1 MNATPKHMP
10 GDPPASSPLRQR
22 ILAPPSSR
30 LGRWSAAFLAVF
42 VVLFMINSFVFMPAN
57 DEAPWRQSL
66 LPFYGIA
73 MLLCGLVAGLL
84 ALIALMRRHERS
96 CLVWL
101 ALLPGVLVLFLLLG
115 EFLVPH

>member
-1 MNATPKHMP
+1 MDADRIREP
-10 GDPPASSPLRQR
+10 GDRPPNTPLRKR

-30 LGRWSAAFLAVF
+30 LGRWSATLMAIF
-42 VVLFMINSFVFMPAN
+42 VLLFMINSFAFMPAK

-73 MLLCGLVAGLL
+73 TLLCGLAAGAL
-84 ALIALMRRHERS
+84 ALVAVMRRHERS
-96 CLVWL
+96 WL
-101 ALLPGVLVLFLLLG
+101 AWFGALVLFLLLG

>member
-1 MNATPKHMP
+1 MDADRTHLP
-10 GDPPASSPLRQR
+10 GDPPVGSPLRKR

-30 LGRWSAAFLAVF
+30 LGRWSATLLAIF
-42 VVLFMINSFVFMPAN
+42 VLLFMINSFVFMPAR

-73 MLLCGLVAGLL
+73 MLLWGLAAGVL
-84 ALIALMRRHERS
+84 ALIALIRRHERS
-96 CLVWL
+96 WLVWL
-101 ALLPGVLVLFLLLG
+101 ALLPGVLVLFLVFG